1 MHAVTPSL
9 TGMPTMLVPDLPESL
24 LDTPPSAA
32 AEGTR
37 SLEALLAGYAVGD
50 STRHDMLFDA
60 TGELRPHWRE
70 LLEEFAALGEQG
82 LAERADE
89 VQRLLYENG
98 VTFNVHDDLRGRLRT
113 WRVDPLP
120 LVIPAAQWRELEAG
134 LVQRSRLLD
143 ALLADIY
150 GPRRLIE
157 EGYLPPE
164 LIYEHPG
171 FLFAC
176 DHSHDDAPRAGL
188 VFHGVDLILDDQ
200 GQWRVVADRLQAP
213 SGAGYALEN
222 RIILARAMPTL
233 YREAPLRRLSSF
245 LEAEHR
251 TLAALSTLHR
261 EQPNVVLLTPGPD
274 SDGYFEH
281 AYLANY
287 MNLSLVES
295 LDLVVRDSR
304 VWMRTLGGLKPV
316 DVILRRLEDAWCDPL
331 ELRADSLIGVPGLVQ
346 AARSGGVALANPLGV
361 SVLEHPGLAPY
372 LATLCERLLGEPLK
386 LAPPQSWWCG
396 DPQALATVLDDF
408 EHLTLRDI
416 EPGSSWIRT
425 TELSEAELAVLR
437 QRVEERP
444 SRYVAQRPLRSATAP
459 VYDDASGRFVPR
471 PLNLRAFVTADSDE
485 TTPGPALGETES
497 DGRRYRAMPGGLA
510 WAGVPGTP
518 SLDSDVVKDVWVLAD
533 EPQRHVS
540 LLRQAAGPIVVT
552 RDGNDLPS
560 RVADSLFWLG
570 RYGERLDVRA
580 RLLREGLL
588 RLLEQEQAEYA
599 DTTMADLF
607 EVLTLAWPD
616 VGSGEHGGEAGARAA
631 GASLGGRFHDLRA
644 ALLTLLDDDTRQGLP
659 AYFQQMLRNS
669 RAVRDHLGDDAWRVL
684 NQLRRQI
691 NAMPRVP
698 SASAGRRA
706 CEEVVNQLAAF
717 FGLCNETMPHHY
729 GWRFMDIGRFIERV
743 LRTLE
748 LLRLALLDAREP
760 GVALWEVVLATTDN
774 VTAYRR
780 RYRSELHPTAILD
793 LLLFDEGNP
802 RSVGYMLKRLGR
814 QIERLPQPDSAPY
827 RSREQRLIVQASST
841 LQLADIDLL
850 ADVHASERAREALA
864 SLFDDLLTPL
874 EQLSDA
880 IGHSHFSHA
889 ETPKQLIKMQVQ
901 P

>member
-1 MHAVTPSL
+1 M
-9 TGMPTMLVPDLPESL
+9 GMPTMLVPDVPESL
-24 LDTPPSAA
+24 LDTPSAA
-32 AEGTR
+32 QTRDTR
-37 SLEALLAGYAVGD
+37 SLDELLAGYAVGD

-60 TGELRPHWRE
+60 DGELRPHWRE

-98 VTFNVHDDLRGRLRT
+98 VTFNVHDDMRGRLRT

-120 LVIPAAQWRELEAG
+120 LVIPTAQWAELEAG
-134 LVQRSRLLD
+134 LTQRSRLLD

-176 DHSHDDAPRAGL
+176 DHSYSHDEARRAGL
-188 VFHGVDLILDDQ
+188 VFHGVDLVLDDQ

-233 YREAPLRRLSSF
+233 YREAPLRRLASF

-251 TLAALSTLHR
+251 TLAGLSTLHR

-372 LATLCERLLGEPLK
+372 LTTLCERLLGEQL
-386 LAPPQSWWCG
+386 LLEPPQSWWCG
-396 DPQALATVLDDF
+396 DPRSLATVLDDF
-408 EHLTLRDI
+408 ERLSIRDI
-416 EPGSSWIRT
+416 DPGARWVRT
-425 TELSEAELAVLR
+425 AELSDAELGVLR

-459 VYDDASGRFVPR
+459 VYDDASGHLVPR
-471 PLNLRAFVTADSDE
+471 PLNLRTFVTAEAE
-485 TTPGPALGETES
+485 TPAGRGEGEAR
-497 DGRRYRAMPGGLA
+497 GWRYRAMPGGLA
-510 WAGVPGTP
+510 WAGAPGMP

-533 EPQRHVS
+533 KPQPHVS
-540 LLRQAAGPIVVT
+540 LLRQASGPIVVT

-588 RLLEQEQAEYA
+588 RLLEQDQSEYT
-599 DTTMADLF
+599 DITMADLF
-607 EVLTLAWPD
+607 EVLTLEWPD
-616 VGSGEHGGEAGARAA
+616 GDPDEAAAEADGPVAGAPV
-631 GASLGGRFHDLRA
+631 GGRFHDLRA

-729 GWRFMDIGRFIERV
+729 GWRFMDIGRYIERV

-841 LQLADIDLL
+841 LQLADIDIL

-864 SLFDDLLTPL
+864 ALFDALLDPL

-889 ETPKQLIKMQVQ
+889 ETPKQLVKMQVQ

>member
-1 MHAVTPSL
+1 M
-9 TGMPTMLVPDLPESL
+9 GMPTMLVPDVPESL
-24 LDTPPSAA
+24 RDTSSAA
-32 AEGTR
+32 QTQGSR
-37 SLEALLAGYAVGD
+37 SLDALLAGYAVGD

-60 TGELRPHWRE
+60 DGELRSHWRE
-70 LLEEFAALGEQG
+70 LLEELAALGEQG
-82 LAERADE
+82 LAERTDE

-98 VTFNVHDDLRGRLRT
+98 VTFNVHDDMRGRLRT

-120 LVIPAAQWRELEAG
+120 LVIPTAQWAELEAG
-134 LVQRSRLLD
+134 LTQRSRLLD

-176 DHSHDDAPRAGL
+176 DHSYGQSEARRAGL
-188 VFHGVDLILDDQ
+188 VFHGVDLVLDDR
-200 GQWRVVADRLQAP
+200 GQWRVVGDRLQAP

-233 YREAPLRRLSSF
+233 YREAPLRRLASF

-372 LATLCERLLGEPLK
+372 LATLCERLLDEPLI
-386 LAPPQSWWCG
+386 LEPPQSWWCG
-396 DPQALATVLDDF
+396 DPQSLDTVLDDF
-408 EHLTLRDI
+408 EHLTIRDI
-416 EPGSSWIRT
+416 DPGARWIRAA
-425 TELSEAELAVLR
+425 ELSEAELDLLR
-437 QRVEERP
+437 QRVEARP

-471 PLNLRAFVTADSDE
+471 PLNLRAFVTAE
-485 TTPGPALGETES
+485 AEAPTGPGKSERSGWC
-497 DGRRYRAMPGGLA
+497 YRAMPGGLA
-510 WAGVPGTP
+510 WAGAPGTP

-533 EPQRHVS
+533 KPQPHVS
-540 LLRQAAGPIVVT
+540 LLRQASGPIVVT

-588 RLLEQEQAEYA
+588 RLLEQDQSEYA
-599 DTTMADLF
+599 DITMADLF
-607 EVLTLAWPD
+607 EVLTLEWPD
-616 VGSGEHGGEAGARAA
+616 GDPDALADESVAGGP
-631 GASLGGRFHDLRA
+631 SLGGRFHDLRA

-729 GWRFMDIGRFIERV
+729 GWRFMDIGRYIERV

-841 LQLADIDLL
+841 LQLADIDVL

-864 SLFDDLLTPL
+864 VLFDALLDPL